1 MLFSFNVFLLLW
13 AASTLTALQEMKGTL
28 FFVTLKKKKEKRK
41 TMMYRNS
48 QNSFFNPAVI
58 TLDL

>member
-1 MLFSFNVFLLLW
+1 
-13 AASTLTALQEMKGTL
+13 MKGTL